1 MDNEHRMNGVKKGNH
16 KSGNREH
23 INNLDFNV
31 ERNSESYKYV
41 VRMSNAWFSYDGK
54 AYVLKGINA
63 CVKREMKY
71 VGQINTA

>member
-1 MDNEHRMNGVKKGNH
+1 MESKKVIII
-16 KSGNREH
+16 H

-41 VRMSNAWFSYDGK
+41 VRMSNAWFSYDGR

-63 CVKREMKY
+63 CVEREMKY